1 MSTPGDARRS
11 PELASSPWRVLRSRD
26 FGGYF
31 LGSALSNVGTWF
43 QNIAAGLL
51 VYDLTRSSLAVGAV
65 TAAQFLGALVLAP
78 WAGAAA
84 DRFDRRRLL
93 LATQA
98 VAATVAAVL
107 AALTALGAA
116 TAPVVIGASAVLGL
130 STAFAVPALMS
141 LVPSLVEPGDLEVAV
156 SLNSV
161 TFNLARAVGP
171 VLGALAV
178 EEAGYAVAFAINAGS
193 FVAFAGALLVIRTR
207 RPPGSTAGGPG
218 PRPRLGES
226 VRLVAS
232 HPTWAAL
239 LLAVGALSLSTD
251 PINTVVPEYAL
262 DVLGGSERDAGL
274 LVGAF
279 GTGATLTAVLL
290 GRRLR
295 GWRRVLPTAM
305 VLQGAGMLGFAV
317 ARDLTTA
324 MGCLVVS
331 GAGYLAGVTGATARV
346 QREVPDAQLGRVMA
360 LWSLLFVGT
369 RPFGAA
375 VDGLLAERFG
385 PRWAA
390 AALAL
395 PVLLGAVLL
404 GRRLVGPPA
413 GRSGDQPADLEA
425 R

>member
-1 MSTPGDARRS
+1 VSAPGDARA
-11 PELASSPWRVLRSRD
+11 PTELASSSWRVLRSRD

-51 VYDLTRSSLAVGAV
+51 VYELTRSSLAVGAV
-65 TAAQFLGALVLAP
+65 TAAQFLGAFVLAP

-93 LATQA
+93 LGTQA
-98 VAATVAAVL
+98 LAASVAAVL
-107 AALTALGAA
+107 AVLTALGAA
-116 TAPVVIGASAVLGL
+116 TAPVVIGASAILGL

-141 LVPSLVEPGDLEVAV
+141 LVPSLVEPRDLEVAV

-178 EEAGYAVAFAINAGS
+178 EEAGYAVAFAVNAGS
-193 FVAFAGALLVIRTR
+193 FLAFAAALVVIRTR
-207 RPPGSTAGGPG
+207 PAPDAATRSAG
-218 PRPRLGES
+218 PRPRLRES
-226 VRLVAS
+226 VRLVTS
-232 HPTWAAL
+232 HRTWTAL
-239 LLAVGALSLSTD
+239 LLAVAALSLSTD

-279 GTGATLTAVLL
+279 GAGATATALLL

-295 GWRRVLPTAM
+295 GWPRALPIAM
-305 VLQGAGMLGFAV
+305 VVQSLGMLGFAV
-317 ARDLTTA
+317 ARDLPIA
-324 MGCLVVS
+324 MVALAVS

-360 LWSLLFVGT
+360 LWSLAFVGT

-375 VDGLLAERFG
+375 IDGVLAQRFG

-395 PVLLGAVLL
+395 PVLLGALL
-404 GRRLVGPPA
+404 LARRLVGPSPGEPA
-413 GRSGDQPADLEA
+413 QLESVEA

>member
-1 MSTPGDARRS
+1 MTAPGDAR
-11 PELASSPWRVLRSRD
+11 PPTELASSPWRVLGSRD

-51 VYDLTRSSLAVGAV
+51 VYELTRSSLAVGAV
-65 TAAQFLGALVLAP
+65 TAAQFLGALLLAP

-98 VAATVAAVL
+98 LAASVAAVL
-107 AALTALGAA
+107 AVLTAVGAA
-116 TAPVVIGASAVLGL
+116 TAPVVIAASAVLGL
-130 STAFAVPALMS
+130 ATAFAVPALMS
-141 LVPSLVEPGDLEVAV
+141 LVPSLVAPRDLEVAV

-178 EEAGYAVAFAINAGS
+178 ESAGYAVAFAINAGS
-193 FVAFAGALLVIRTR
+193 FVAFAAALLVVRTR
-207 RPPGSTAGGPG
+207 RPSGQVGGPG
-218 PRPRLGES
+218 PRPRLRES
-226 VRLVAS
+226 VQLVAS
-232 HPTWAAL
+232 HPTWAGL

-251 PINTVVPEYAL
+251 PINTVVPEFAL
-262 DVLGGSERDAGL
+262 DVLHGSERDAGL

-279 GTGATLTAVLL
+279 GTGATLTAVLF

-295 GWRRVLPTAM
+295 GWRAALPTAM
-305 VLQGAGMLGFAV
+305 VVQGVGMLGFAV
-317 ARDLTTA
+317 ADDLPTA
-324 MGCLVVS
+324 LASLAVS

-346 QREVPDAQLGRVMA
+346 QREVPDGQLGRVMA
-360 LWSLLFVGT
+360 LWSVLFVGT
-369 RPFGAA
+369 RPLGAA
-375 VDGLLAERFG
+375 IDGLLAERLG

-390 AALAL
+390 AGLAL
-395 PVLLGAVLL
+395 PVLLGAAWL
-404 GRRLVGPPA
+404 GRRLLADPA
-413 GRSGDQPADLEA
+413 EAPDQTADAAA

>member
-1 MSTPGDARRS
+1 MSAPGEVR
-11 PELASSPWRVLRSRD
+11 PPTEVASSPWRVLRGRD

-51 VYDLTRSSLAVGAV
+51 VYELTRSSLAVGAV

-98 VAATVAAVL
+98 VAGSVAGVL
-107 AALTALGAA
+107 AVLTALGAA
-116 TAPVVIGASAVLGL
+116 TAPVVIGASALLGL
-130 STAFAVPALMS
+130 ATAFAVPALMS
-141 LVPSLVEPGDLEVAV
+141 LVPSLVAPRDLEVAV

-178 EEAGYAVAFAINAGS
+178 EEAGYATAFAINAAS
-193 FVAFAGALLVIRTR
+193 FAAFAAALLVIRDR
-207 RPPGSTAGGPG
+207 RSPSRSGGSAG
-218 PRPRLGES
+218 PRPRLRES
-226 VRLVAS
+226 ARLVAS

-251 PINTVVPEYAL
+251 PINTVVPEFAL
-262 DVLGGSERDAGL
+262 DLLDGSERDAGL

-290 GRRLR
+290 GSRLR
-295 GWRRVLPTAM
+295 ALPRALPVAM
-305 VLQGAGMLGFAV
+305 VVQGVGMLGFAV
-317 ARDLTTA
+317 ARDLPTA
-324 MGCLVVS
+324 VAALAVS

-369 RPFGAA
+369 RPLGAA
-375 VDGLLAERFG
+375 VDGVLAERFG

-395 PVLLGAVLL
+395 PVLAGVALL
-404 GRRLVGPPA
+404 GRRLVATPE
-413 GRSGDQPADLEA
+413 PADLAQPTDVEA